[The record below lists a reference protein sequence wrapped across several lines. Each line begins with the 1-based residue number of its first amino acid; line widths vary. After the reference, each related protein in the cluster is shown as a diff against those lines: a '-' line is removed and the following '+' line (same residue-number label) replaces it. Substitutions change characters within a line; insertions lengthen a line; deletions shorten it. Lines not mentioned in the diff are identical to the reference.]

1 MRLLD
6 RQGLKEKGINY
17 SATQLWR
24 LMRAKK
30 FPQQVKI
37 GSKNAWVEQEIDDFI
52 ASRVAARD
60 SKENGMTPSG
70 EAYAK
75 IGVARAI
82 LTDRFSTKRRGRR

>member
-52 ASRVAARD
+52 ASRD

-82 LTDRFSTKRRGRR
+82 LADRFSTKRRGR

>member
-37 GSKNAWVEQEIDDFI
+37 GSENAWVEQEIDDFI

-60 SKENGMTPSG
+60 SEKT
-70 EAYAK
+70 A
-75 IGVARAI
+75 
-82 LTDRFSTKRRGRR
+82 